1 MSWHPAK
8 RDLKEE
14 SKGDGKHSR
23 KKRER
28 LLKKR
33 FSALTLFAGSPK
45 NK

>member
-1 MSWHPAK
+1 MSSHKGKKELA
-8 RDLKEE
+8 EE

-33 FSALTLFAGSPK
+33 FSRLSLFSASPK